1 MNPETSKLGF
11 KAHNLGR
18 TQQCNGTISCFIVLF
33 EYKNIDEVDSFL
45 RKTNDLID
53 RGLDNDQLMY
63 YLGYHRVLHKTT
75 NHYYNL
81 LFDRVDL
88 IPDGTIFTK
97 AKLVELDL
105 PIDISDK
112 QVYSRY
118 Y

>member
-1 MNPETSKLGF
+1 
-11 KAHNLGR
+11 
-18 TQQCNGTISCFIVLF
+18 
-33 EYKNIDEVDSFL
+33 
-45 RKTNDLID
+45 
-53 RGLDNDQLMY
+53 MY

-112 QVYSRY
+112 QIYSRY
-118 Y
+118 YWYKNYRVKTISWICPNF